1 MKVGQ
6 CTAFGQS
13 GLEIVCKKS
22 GEKIE
27 LNNQFRSK
35 IVKLCTT
42 YPVHTFSNISLYFL
56 YWAFCWIGD
65 SVMGTVSSF
74 SNSTI

>member
-22 GEKIE
+22 GEKIK
-27 LNNQFRSK
+27 LGNQFYSK
-35 IVKLCTT
+35 IVKLCT

-65 SVMGTVSSF
+65 SVMATASSF
-74 SNSTI
+74 STSRI